1 MRFFHSCFHA
11 RNRQNKIWKLE
22 DGRGGW
28 CLDPEGIGERVKEYF
43 DELFTSNNPPDPTTH
58 FEGIRNKVSSNMN
71 RNLTRPVLENEVKRA
86 VFSIN
91 PFSAPGDD
99 GFNAKF
105 YQFFWEIIKEDVI
118 RAVRSFFAGGRML
131 KSFNHT

>member
-1 MRFFHSCFHA
+1 
-11 RNRQNKIWKLE
+11 
-22 DGRGGW
+22 
-28 CLDPEGIGERVKEYF
+28 
-43 DELFTSNNPPDPTTH
+43 
-58 FEGIRNKVSSNMN
+58 MN
-71 RNLTRPVLENEVKRA
+71 INLTRSVSENEVKRA

-131 KSFNHT
+131 KSFNHTKICLIPKVTNAISMAQVRPISLCTVFYKVISKILVHRL